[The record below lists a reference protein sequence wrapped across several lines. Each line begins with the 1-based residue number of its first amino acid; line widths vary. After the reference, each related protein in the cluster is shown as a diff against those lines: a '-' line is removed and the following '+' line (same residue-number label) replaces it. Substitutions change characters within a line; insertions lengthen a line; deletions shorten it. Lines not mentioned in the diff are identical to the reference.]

1 MAEDRLILLVED
13 DVLIGM
19 MLVDMFDALGY
30 PEPAQATTNEEALA
44 AIASQPV
51 AGALVDINLGDEK
64 GWPVADA
71 LAERGIPFAF
81 TSEPQAGDEAVPYRR
96 NRSRSE
102 RVFRGIARLAQKRR
116 ENICSPLVP
125 LEQMTYTA
133 LALRWFSLRSRA
145 GKERS
150 WPDNYHS
157 SNRGNQ

>member
-71 LAERGIPFAF
+71 LAARDIPFAF
-81 TSEPQAGDEAVPYRR
+81 TSGGGDVIPPAHAHRRLVTKPFRLTDIAAAIAEFGAG
-96 NRSRSE
+96 
-102 RVFRGIARLAQKRR
+102 
-116 ENICSPLVP
+116 
-125 LEQMTYTA
+125 
-133 LALRWFSLRSRA
+133 
-145 GKERS
+145 
-150 WPDNYHS
+150 
-157 SNRGNQ
+157 